1 ERIVAEGLSV
11 RQAEALAR
19 GGDPRRKIG
28 AAARRPIHKD
38 ADTRALEMDLSD
50 ALGMIVEIEDHE
62 GRGAVTIRY
71 ETLEQLDDLCRRLS
85 R

>member
-1 ERIVAEGLSV
+1 VVEQGLSV

-19 GGDPRRKIG
+19 ASASPEASARPRPG
-28 AAARRPIHKD
+28 AASTKD

-50 ALGMIVEIEDHE
+50 AVGLPVEIEDRD

-71 ETLEQLDDLCRRLS
+71 ETLEQLDALCSRLS